1 METSNVKTNPQWKT
15 FYRTAAIMAL
25 LIVVAGLTDTIT
37 SMLGG
42 EVRENTAISVVEWFS
57 LFQNKPFYAF
67 SYLGVI
73 NITTLTLSIP
83 IYLAL
88 CHAHWR
94 TQPGFAA
101 LAAVLFFVGITIY
114 ISSNTVFSMFAL
126 SRQYA
131 AASEIQ
137 KPALEAIGR
146 ALLAQGADL
155 TPGTFMGF
163 FFTQAAGLL
172 ITGVMLQG
180 RVFGR
185 WAGRFGLVGY
195 LLTFIFFVLA
205 AFVPESFDLAMGFA
219 MSGGPLLLVYQIM
232 LAWGFFHLAGQ
243 SRSENDE

>member
-1 METSNVKTNPQWKT
+1 METSNLKTNTQWKT
-15 FYRTAAIMAL
+15 LYRTAAIMAL

-42 EVRENTAISVVEWFS
+42 EARENTAISVVEWFS
-57 LFQNKPFYAF
+57 LFQSTPFYAF

-94 TQPGFAA
+94 TQPAFAA
-101 LAAVLFFVGITIY
+101 LAAVFFFLGVAIY

-131 AASEIQ
+131 AAAEAQ

-163 FFTQAAGLL
+163 FFTQVAGLL

-180 RVFGR
+180 RVFSKWLG
-185 WAGRFGLVGY
+185 WLGLAGY

-205 AFVPESFDLAMGFA
+205 AFVPGSFDLAIGLA
-219 MSGGPLLLVYQIM
+219 MPGALLLIAYQIL
-232 LAWGFFHLAGQ
+232 LARGFLHLAGQ
-243 SRSENDE
+243 